1 MWYIIVCIP
10 IPINRLLKGN
20 HKILPKINNKS
31 KKIFEVKNKSVVHS
45 LQNICSNKT
54 VKDN

>member
-1 MWYIIVCIP
+1 MWYIIVCNP

-31 KKIFEVKNKSVVHS
+31 KKIFEVK
-45 LQNICSNKT
+45 KT
-54 VKDN
+54 NQLYIVYRIYAEIKQ